1 MQGVNVKSRGLDL
14 GEHGSVGPVRG
25 GGPAGDAGQGLPR
38 HVASQI
44 QSMIEEG
51 KLKAGVRLPSQRDLS
66 ATLKVSRSVVREA
79 LLILEA
85 SGALRTEASRG
96 TFVAARTEEE
106 ASPGPGVSIG
116 RRPYSKLDICRFRHL
131 VEGHSARLAAMQVT
145 DRDLERLGANL
156 ALFKEQTRRGDF
168 EASAL
173 TDLEFH
179 HLIVELAGV
188 PLFTDLHLGFR
199 DLLHKAMK
207 IPSVSRSRGWEPVV
221 EHERIVDALRRR
233 DPDEAR
239 YYMQSHLVRSAER
252 LGILLANDIV

>member
-1 MQGVNVKSRGLDL
+1 MKLRGIHVK
-14 GEHGSVGPVRG
+14 EPEPVGPVRSG
-25 GGPAGDAGQGLPR
+25 GQASDAGQGLPR
-38 HVASQI
+38 HVAWQI
-44 QSMIEEG
+44 QSMIAEG

-66 ATLKVSRSVVREA
+66 STLKVSRSVVREA

-85 SGALRTEASRG
+85 SGSLRTEASRG
-96 TFVAARTEEE
+96 TFVAARTEDG
-106 ASPGPGVSIG
+106 ASSEPGLSIG
-116 RRPYSKLDICRFRHL
+116 KRSYSKLDVCRFRHL

-156 ALFKEQTRRGDF
+156 ALFKEQTRQGDF

-179 HLIVELAGV
+179 HLIVELADV
-188 PLFTDLHLGFR
+188 PLFTDLHLGLR
-199 DLLHKAMK
+199 DLLHGAMK
-207 IPSVSRSRGWEPVV
+207 IPSASRSRGWEPVI
-221 EHERIVDALRRR
+221 EHERILDALRRR